1 MPEQNHEQALISLLT
16 MCRKAGRLLIGFD
29 AAADALKAK
38 QAKLILIST
47 DISPKT
53 EKEVRFHAGK
63 NGAAAVCR
71 LPFEM
76 ETLAHYFRKR
86 TGVLCVTDE
95 GFAAKLKTMLPPPDA
110 T

>member
-1 MPEQNHEQALISLLT
+1 MAEQNTGALISLLT

-29 AAADALKAK
+29 AAADALKAA
-38 QAKLILIST
+38 QARMILISA

-53 EKEVRFHAGK
+53 EKEIRFYAGK
-63 NGAAAVCR
+63 YGAVTVSR

-95 GFAAKLKTMLPPPDA
+95 GFAAKLKTMLPHPDA